1 MKTLQEL
8 KEASL
13 VELATNAKE
22 WKIKTVT
29 TFGSWFQLAVFR
41 EYMNGLPEYIRT
53 CNRLQWEWAN
63 LLGWFRTQ
71 SIRKRWAILSG
82 LATLLLLICILIMTW
97 IGLSLLAQAPVL
109 FAWVIAGLIFVISAS
124 GL

>member
-1 MKTLQEL
+1 MKTIQEL
-8 KEASL
+8 REASL

-22 WKIKTVT
+22 WKIKNIVAVD
-29 TFGSWFQLAVFR
+29 SWFRLVIYRDCIKNQ
-41 EYMNGLPEYIRT
+41 PEYIRT

-63 LLGWFRTQ
+63 IRGWYRKQ

-82 LATLLLLICILIMTW
+82 LATLLLLMCILIMTW
-97 IGLSLLAQAPVL
+97 AGLSLIAQAPVL
-109 FAWVIAGLIFVISAS
+109 FAWVIVGLIFVMSAS

>member
-22 WKIKTVT
+22 WKIKTAT
-29 TFGSWFQLAVFR
+29 TIDNWFRLIVFR

-63 LLGWFRTQ
+63 LIGWFRTQ

-82 LATLLLLICILIMTW
+82 LATLLLLMCILIMTW

>member
-8 KEASL
+8 REASL
-13 VELATNAKE
+13 VELATNVKE
-22 WKIKTVT
+22 WKIKNVAT
-29 TFGSWFQLAVFR
+29 GYSWFQLFIYR
-41 EYMNGLPEYIRT
+41 DCIKNQPEYIRT

-63 LLGWFRTQ
+63 LLGWYRTQ

-82 LATLLLLICILIMTW
+82 LVTLILLIAILIMTW
-97 IGLSLLAQAPVL
+97 AGLSLIEQAPVL
-109 FAWVIAGLIFVISAS
+109 FAWVIVGLIFVISAS

>member
-8 KEASL
+8 KDASL
-13 VELATNAKE
+13 VELAANAKE
-22 WKIKTVT
+22 WKIKTAT
-29 TFGSWFQLAVFR
+29 TIDNWFRLIVFR

-82 LATLLLLICILIMTW
+82 LAILLLLICILIMTW
-97 IGLSLLAQAPVL
+97 AGLSLIAQAPVL
-109 FAWVIAGLIFVISAS
+109 FAWVIVGLIFVISAS

>member
-1 MKTLQEL
+1 MKTIQEL
-8 KEASL
+8 RDASL

-22 WKIKTVT
+22 WKIKNIVTVD
-29 TFGSWFQLAVFR
+29 SWFRLVIYRDCIKNQ
-41 EYMNGLPEYIRT
+41 PEYIRT

-63 LLGWFRTQ
+63 LLGWFRAQ

-82 LATLLLLICILIMTW
+82 LATLLLLMCILIMTW
-97 IGLSLLAQAPVL
+97 AGLSLVAQAPVL
-109 FAWVIAGLIFVISAS
+109 FAWVIVGLIFVISAS

>member
-1 MKTLQEL
+1 MKTIQEL
-8 KEASL
+8 REESL

-22 WKIKTVT
+22 WKIKNIATVD
-29 TFGSWFQLAVFR
+29 SWFRLVIYRDCIKNQ
-41 EYMNGLPEYIRT
+41 PEYIRT

-82 LATLLLLICILIMTW
+82 LATLLLLMCILIMTRV
-97 IGLSLLAQAPVL
+97 GLSLIVQSPVL
-109 FAWVIAGLIFVISAS
+109 FAWFIVGLIFVISAS